1 MTRDT
6 ARFVGDIP
14 IFYDRGLGPVIFE
27 DYAAD
32 IAQRTAASAPID
44 VLETAAGTGI
54 VTRKL
59 RDSLDPQAKL
69 TATDLNEPM
78 LEVAKTKFGA
88 TEQVIFRSADATAL
102 PFGDGAFDAI
112 VCQFGLM
119 FFPDKDRAHREARR
133 TLRPGGRYLFSV
145 WDAPRYNPFPR
156 LGLEVI
162 ERFFPGDPPQFLAF
176 SCAEIDPIKE
186 LLIDAGFT
194 DITISV
200 RSRVKDVGTRR
211 ILCEG
216 IRLRQSALRTA
227 PRARR
232 RASRNRLSRP
242 WPSGSRKNSAR
253 TPCACRCRRF
263 SMRPGRRRAA
273 RATGAWS
280 SARAHGR
287 RGS

>member
-1 MTRDT
+1 MTSDT

-32 IAQRTAASAPID
+32 IAHRTAASAPID

-88 TEQVIFRSADATAL
+88 AEQVIFRSADATAL
-102 PFGDGAFDAI
+102 PFDDDAFDAI

-162 ERFFPGDPPQFLAF
+162 ERFFPGDPPQFLSF
-176 SCAEIDPIKE
+176 FLRRD
-186 LLIDAGFT
+186 
-194 DITISV
+194 
-200 RSRVKDVGTRR
+200 RSHQGIADRRRLHGHHHFRKVARQGGRGSDV
-211 ILCEG
+211 LCEG
-216 IRLRQSALRTA
+216 TRFRQSALRTA

-232 RASRNRLSRP
+232 RAPGIACRGPGRAAH
-242 WPSGSRKNSAR
+242 AR
-253 TPCACRCRRF
+253 TRREPHAPADAGDF
-263 SMRPGRRRAA
+263 L
-273 RATGAWS
+273 
-280 SARAHGR
+280 
-287 RGS
+287 

>member
-1 MTRDT
+1 MSGAGVVRQAPVTLIERNVAVTSDT

-14 IFYDRGLGPVIFE
+14 IFYDRGLGPVILE

-32 IAQRTAASAPID
+32 IADRTAASAPID
-44 VLETAAGTGI
+44 VLEMAAGTGI

-59 RDSLDPQAKL
+59 RDSLGPQAKL

-88 TEQVIFRSADATAL
+88 AEQVTFRTADATAL
-102 PFGDGAFDAI
+102 PFADNDFDAI

-119 FFPDKDRAHREARR
+119 FFPDKDAAHREARR

-186 LLIDAGFT
+186 SLIDAGFT

-200 RSRVKDVGTRR
+200 RSRVKDVRDPMDFARGFVFGSPLFEQLRER
-211 ILCEG
+211 GGVRPESLVEALAE
-216 IRLRQSALRTA
+216 RLAQELGEN
-227 PRARR
+227 PM
-232 RASRNRLSRP
+232 RLP
-242 WPSGSRKNSAR
+242 MQAIVYE
-253 TPCACRCRRF
+253 A
-263 SMRPGRRRAA
+263 RAA
-273 RATGAWS
+273 
-280 SARAHGR
+280 
-287 RGS
+287 

>member
-1 MTRDT
+1 MTSDS

-27 DYAAD
+27 DYAGD
-32 IAQRTAASAPID
+32 IAQWAAASDPID

-59 RDSLDPQAKL
+59 RDALDPQAKL

-78 LEVAKTKFGA
+78 LDVAMTKFGA
-88 TEQVIFRSADATAL
+88 AEHVIFRSVDATAL
-102 PFGDGAFDAI
+102 PFDDEAFDAI

-119 FFPDKDRAHREARR
+119 FLPEKDRAHREARR
-133 TLRPGGRYLFSV
+133 ALRPGGRYLFSV

-186 LLIDAGFT
+186 SLIDAGFT

-200 RSRVKDVGTRR
+200 RSRVKEVTDPTSFARGLVFGSPLFEQLRER
-211 ILCEG
+211 GGVRPESLVEALAE
-216 IRLRQSALRTA
+216 RLTQELGEN
-227 PRARR
+227 PM
-232 RASRNRLSRP
+232 RLP
-242 WPSGSRKNSAR
+242 MQAIFYE
-253 TPCACRCRRF
+253 A
-263 SMRPGRRRAA
+263 RAA
-273 RATGAWS
+273 
-280 SARAHGR
+280 
-287 RGS
+287 